1 MMEARILTDEGEI
14 IEAKKLAYE
23 VLVEELKWEIKPDNP
38 SGLYVKELPEGKV
51 LWDEYDAVATWLGV
65 FEENTLVGCLRICR
79 RLNGKFELEL
89 YRELLDFIREDEL
102 AMECTRFSFSKRYR
116 RSGAILILVRL
127 VFKIFLENGG
137 YLFTTG
143 FFPHPGKL
151 YVNKFGL
158 TRHETPFSYYPDD
171 PQEVYLYYFNGYDRS
186 WLREKISEFE
196 MFLKKIHLLVL

>member
-1 MMEARILTDEGEI
+1 MEARILTDEGEI

-38 SGLYVKELPEGKV
+38 SGLHVKELPEGKV
-51 LWDEYDAVATWLGV
+51 LWDNYDTVATRLGV
-65 FEENTLVGCLRICR
+65 FEENTLVGSMRICR

-89 YRELLDFIREDEL
+89 YRELLDFLREDEL
-102 AMECTRFSFSKRYR
+102 AMEATRLAIRKGYR
-116 RSGAILILVRL
+116 RSGAFLILIRL
-127 VFKIFLENGG
+127 LFQIFLENGG
-137 YLFTTG
+137 YLLTTG

-151 YVNKFGL
+151 YVNKLGL
-158 TRHETPFSYYPDD
+158 TRHEVPFRYYPDD

-196 MFLKKIHLLVL
+196 RFLKKRNSLAL